1 MPHVIQAFNTTA
13 TQALMV
19 EAHGPPPLVHRTAD
33 FRGVTSPLLR
43 DAAALSGL
51 LLSAA
56 GAAGLSTA
64 ESPLVRQLTRDGLV
78 VILLLDLGHL
88 VAHTFPSRDLILLD
102 LLVPSGRDPQKAVD
116 VFVRK
121 LGTTESRSGRLDRG

>member
-1 MPHVIQAFNTTA
+1 MA
-13 TQALMV
+13 V

-33 FRGVTSPLLR
+33 FRGVTSPILR

-64 ESPLVRQLTRDGLV
+64 EPPTVRTLPRDGLAV
-78 VILLLDLGHL
+78 LLLLDLGH
-88 VAHTFPSRDLILLD
+88 ATIHTMPARETLLLD
-102 LLVPSGRDPQKAVD
+102 LLVPAGRDPQKAVD
-116 VFVRK
+116 VFTRK
-121 LGTTESRSGRLDRG
+121 LGFAEARGARHDRG

>member
-1 MPHVIQAFNTTA
+1 M
-13 TQALMV
+13 AL

-33 FRGVTSPLLR
+33 FRGVTSPILR
-43 DAAALSGL
+43 DGAALSGL

-64 ESPLVRQLTRDGLV
+64 EPPTVRELPRDGLAV
-78 VILLLDLGHL
+78 LLLLDLGH
-88 VAHTFPSRDLILLD
+88 VSVHTIPSRETLLLD

-116 VFVRK
+116 VFKRK
-121 LGTTESRSGRLDRG
+121 LDATEARSSRLDRG